1 MKSFVVAAGM
11 SSSLVNFRGPL
22 IQRLLSAGY
31 YVHAIAPG
39 LNDDQATQAQLK
51 AWGVI
56 THDVPMQRT
65 GTNPLRDLSTLRS
78 LYRLFREIK
87 PDAVMGYTI
96 KPVFY
101 GTLAAWVARVP
112 KRYVLITGLGY
123 AFSDQAQ
130 GKRAIVL
137 YVVRRLYRLAIH
149 RAHHVM
155 FQNPDDQALF
165 RSLGILPNHVP
176 STVVNGSGVDMKHF
190 EKAPLPDSPVSFLL
204 TARLIADK
212 GVRLYAEAAKQIKS
226 KHPDVTFFLVGD
238 LDDNPESIRREELDA
253 WIESGSIE
261 YLGRLNDVRPA
272 LANSHVFVLPTYYRE
287 GVPRTI
293 LEAMAMGRPI
303 ITTDAPGCRETVVE
317 GDNGYL
323 VPVKSVEPLAA
334 AMQRFIDQPELVAK
348 MGQRSR
354 AIADEK
360 YDVHKVNAVMLE
372 AMGVVAPTVQSAQCA
387 TDAILQCPAIVNGH
401 NGNGRSGVKS

>member
-1 MKSFVVAAGM
+1 MAGGVMEKNHLKSFVVTAGM
-11 SSSLVNFRGPL
+11 SSSLVNFRGSL
-22 IQRLLSAGY
+22 IQELISQGY
-31 YVHAIAPG
+31 CVHAIAPG
-39 LNDDQATQAQLK
+39 LEGDEKTRRKLES
-51 AWGVI
+51 WGVA
-56 THDVPMQRT
+56 THDVAMQRT
-65 GTNPLRDLSTLRS
+65 GTNPLRDMSTLRS
-78 LYRLFREIK
+78 LYLLFREIK
-87 PDAVMGYTI
+87 PDVVLGYTI
-96 KPVFY
+96 KPVIY
-101 GTLAAWVARVP
+101 GTLAAWLARVP

-137 YVVRRLYRLAIH
+137 SVVRRLYRMAIR

-165 RSLGILPNHVP
+165 RSLSILPSHLP

-190 EKAPLPDSPVSFLL
+190 EQAPLPDAPVSFLL

-212 GVRLYAEAAKQIKS
+212 GVRLYAEAAKKIKS
-226 KHPDVTFFLVGD
+226 KHPYVTFFLVGD
-238 LDDNPESIRREELDA
+238 LDDNPESIKREELDA
-253 WIESGSIE
+253 WIESGDIE
-261 YLGRLNDVRPA
+261 YLGRLSDVRPA
-272 LANSHVFVLPTYYRE
+272 LASSHVFVLPTYYRE

-317 GDNGYL
+317 GENGYL
-323 VPVKSVEPLAA
+323 VPIKSVGALAE
-334 AMQRFIDQPELVAK
+334 AMQRFVDQPELVAS

-354 AIADEK
+354 AIAEEK

-372 AMGVVAPTVQSAQCA
+372 AMGIAVPAAQPARSSATA
-387 TDAILQCPAIVNGH
+387 DSVLG
-401 NGNGRSGVKS
+401 